1 MACGVAEVNQVN
13 YRTPLAR
20 VRGLGSA
27 HEGARTWWTERLT
40 SIAAVP
46 LTLFLLGYLL
56 SYAGAPRADIV
67 ASFRNPFVAAGFL
80 LAWLALLWHMK
91 LGMQVIIEDYVHSRW
106 KLPLLIANTFLV
118 MIMGALA
125 LWAIAVMSLGA
136 PIHG

>member
-1 MACGVAEVNQVN
+1 MN

-40 SIAAVP
+40 SIAAIP

-56 SYAGAPRADIV
+56 SYAGATRAEVV

-80 LAWLALLWHMK
+80 LSWLALLWHMK
-91 LGMQVIIEDYVHSRW
+91 LGMQVIIEDYVHGYW
-106 KLPLLIANTFLV
+106 KLPLLIANTFFV
-118 MIMGALA
+118 IAVGALA
-125 LWAIAVMSLGA
+125 LLAIAVMTFGA
-136 PIHG
+136 LPHG

>member
-1 MACGVAEVNQVN
+1 MN

-46 LTLFLLGYLL
+46 LTVFLLAYILT
-56 SYAGAPRADIV
+56 YVGASRADV
-67 ASFRNPFVAAGFL
+67 AASFRNPFISASFL
-80 LAWLALLWHMK
+80 LSWLALLWHMK
-91 LGMQVIIEDYVHSRW
+91 LGMQVIIEDYAHGRW

-118 MIMGALA
+118 LVMGALA
-125 LWAIAVMSLGA
+125 LWALAVMSLGA
-136 PIHG
+136 PAHG

>member
-1 MACGVAEVNQVN
+1 MN

-46 LTLFLLGYLL
+46 LTVFLLAYILT
-56 SYAGAPRADIV
+56 YVGASRADV
-67 ASFRNPFVAAGFL
+67 AASFRNPLISAGFL
-80 LAWLALLWHMK
+80 LSWLALLWHMK
-91 LGMQVIIEDYVHSRW
+91 LGMQVIIEDYAHGRW

-118 MIMGALA
+118 LVMGALA
-125 LWAIAVMSLGA
+125 LWALAVMSLGA
-136 PIHG
+136 PAHG